1 MSIRTQSRA
10 PTREQWTDWKW
21 QQRNAVRSAR
31 QLQEHFPE
39 CDQQLLDRV
48 DQHTKTFRFQATP
61 YFLQLIDT
69 DPATGN
75 PVHDDPLWRQV
86 VPPEVTSSRD
96 AFDYDGETENWE
108 LDSEM
113 VTPIT
118 QRKYDNR
125 VIVRYA
131 NVCHAYCQ
139 FCYEA
144 LRTLD
149 KDSTK
154 VAFDLGHWAATLDFL
169 RANPEIEEVI
179 LSGGEPLMHSD
190 DQLDKL
196 MADIRTARPDIIVRI
211 HTRALT
217 FNPFRIGHDLAGI
230 LKRHQVICVGL
241 HITCSRELTPDF
253 DAALRQLQTAVPIVF
268 ANVPLLA
275 GVNDDLDSLR
285 ALCMGLYRRGVHAG
299 YLYHFMPHSPGSA
312 SFRVPIRRGVEL
324 IQALRRHISNP
335 AVPEYVL
342 PHATGKYTVPLYLS
356 PEELPR
362 HVIGD
367 DGLRVLEFVNW
378 QGDRVQYPD
387 PDTGSH

>member
-1 MSIRTQSRA
+1 MSIPTQPRP
-10 PTREQWTDWKW
+10 PTRQEWTDWKW
-21 QQRNAVRSAR
+21 QQRNTVRSAR
-31 QLQEHFPE
+31 HLKEHFPK
-39 CDQQLLDRV
+39 CDQDLLDRV

-61 YFLQLIDT
+61 YFLHLIDT

-75 PVHDDPLWRQV
+75 PVRDDPLWRQV
-86 VPPEVTSSRD
+86 VPPEITSSHD

-113 VTPIT
+113 VTPIA
-118 QRKYDNR
+118 QHKYDNR

-149 KDSTK
+149 KDSAK
-154 VAFDLGHWAATLDFL
+154 VAFDLGHWAVTLDYL
-169 RANPEIEEVI
+169 RANPAIEEVI

-190 DQLDKL
+190 DQLDRL
-196 MADIRTARPDIIVRI
+196 MGDIRAARPDIIVRI

-217 FNPFRIGHDLAGI
+217 FNPFRICPDLVDI
-230 LKRHQVICVGL
+230 LKRHQVTCVGL
-241 HITCSRELTPDF
+241 HITSPRELTPDF

-275 GVNDDLDSLR
+275 GVNDDLDRLR
-285 ALCMGLYRRGVHAG
+285 TLCMGLYRRGVHAG

-324 IQALRRHISNP
+324 MQALRRHISNP

-362 HVIGD
+362 HVSGAG
-367 DGLRVLEFVNW
+367 GLRVLEFVNW

-387 PDTGSH
+387 PDTDSH